1 MLWTA
6 FSIGLFGSLHCVG
19 MCGPIAIALPYK
31 KENKLVMVSSGLL
44 YNMGRVTTY
53 SFLGLLVGL
62 IGKGVFLA
70 GFQQWLSIGLG
81 ILMLVIALFAI
92 PVESKI
98 ASISFVKKPYAK
110 LQSLLGRFLKQNS
123 WKALYLTGVLN
134 GFLPCGL
141 VYLAIV
147 GAVSMASLEQ
157 GVTYMALF
165 GLGTIPL
172 MLVVSLAG
180 SVVSIRFKT
189 IIRKLYPVFMVAFA
203 ALLIARGLNFEV
215 PHTFNFWESAQDVP
229 MCH

>member
-6 FSIGLFGSLHCVG
+6 FTIGLFGSLHCVG

-31 KENKLVMVSSGLL
+31 KENKLVMLASGLL
-44 YNMGRVTTY
+44 YNLGRVTTY
-53 SFLGLLVGL
+53 SFLGLFIGF

-81 ILMLVIALFAI
+81 ILMLIIALFSI

-98 ASISFVKKPYAK
+98 YSLSFVQKPYAK
-110 LQSLLGRFLKQNS
+110 LRSLLGRFLTKNS
-123 WKALYLTGVLN
+123 WQALYLTGVLN

-157 GVTYMALF
+157 GVAYMALF

-172 MLVVSLAG
+172 MLMVSLAG

-189 IIRKLYPVFMVAFA
+189 VVRKLYPVFMVAFA

-215 PHTFNFWESAQDVP
+215 PRTFNFWETAQEVP

>member
-6 FSIGLFGSLHCVG
+6 FTIGLFGSLHCVG

-31 KENKLVMVSSGLL
+31 KESKLVMVSSGLL

-53 SFLGLLVGL
+53 SFLGLIIGL

-81 ILMLVIALFAI
+81 ILMLIIALFAI

-98 ASISFVKKPYAK
+98 ASISFIKKPYAR
-110 LQSLLGRFLKQNS
+110 LQQLLGRFLRQNS

-157 GVTYMALF
+157 GVAYMALF

-180 SVVSIRFKT
+180 TVVSMRFKT
-189 IIRKLYPVFMVAFA
+189 IIRKLYPVFMVVFA

-215 PHTFNFWESAQDVP
+215 PRTFNFWETGQEVP